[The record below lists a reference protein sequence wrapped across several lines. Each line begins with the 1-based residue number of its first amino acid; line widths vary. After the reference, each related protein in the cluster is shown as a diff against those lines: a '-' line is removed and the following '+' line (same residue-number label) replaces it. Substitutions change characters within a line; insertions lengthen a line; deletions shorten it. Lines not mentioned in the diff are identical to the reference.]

1 MEKEIERNTME
12 KEIEMEKGGV
22 RVSVP
27 ENRAGAL
34 SRRGWKE
41 VKATADKP
49 AKAAVVAEKE
59 G

>member
-1 MEKEIERNTME
+1 M
-12 KEIEMEKGGV
+12 
-22 RVSVP
+22 
-27 ENRAGAL
+27 

>member
-1 MEKEIERNTME
+1 ME
-12 KEIEMEKGGV
+12 KEIEMEKGGA

-27 ENRAGAL
+27 SKRVGAM

-41 VKATADKP
+41 IKADADKP

>member
-1 MEKEIERNTME
+1 MEKEIT
-12 KEIEMEKGGV
+12 MEKGGA